1 MRGHS
6 TKQVS
11 FVAVGPEQRI
21 PAQHPIR
28 SIKALA
34 DAELAKLSPQFD
46 AMYGKTGRPSTPP
59 ERLLKACLLIAL
71 YSVRSERQFCEQLDY
86 NLLFRWF
93 LDMDMSEP
101 SFDPSTFAKNKD
113 RILKADVA
121 RIFFEGVVSTARRNH
136 LISPDHFSVDGTLI
150 EAWASMKSVRP
161 RDEDPS
167 QRPPSDDPGNPTVD
181 WRGEKRT
188 NATHASTTDPEAML
202 ARKTRGSGTK
212 LAFRGHAV
220 MENRNGLCVDV
231 SVSGATGTAERDE
244 AIRMVK
250 RLRKRGIRV
259 KTLAADKGYDTRAF
273 VRSLREL
280 RVTPHVARNHHAT
293 HPSAIDGR
301 TTWRPGYGVSLRVRK
316 RIEEIFGWCKTVG
329 GLRKSRYRGVER
341 TGLWAYFT
349 TTAYN
354 LVRMAKLMPG
364 LVPA

>member
-1 MRGHS
+1 VCL
-6 TKQVS
+6 Q
-11 FVAVGPEQRI
+11 
-21 PAQHPIR
+21 
-28 SIKALA
+28 
-34 DAELAKLSPQFD
+34 
-46 AMYGKTGRPSTPP
+46 
-59 ERLLKACLLIAL
+59 ACPLRA
-71 YSVRSERQFCEQLDY
+71 
-86 NLLFRWF
+86 
-93 LDMDMSEP
+93 
-101 SFDPSTFAKNKD
+101 
-113 RILKADVA
+113 
-121 RIFFEGVVSTARRNH
+121 
-136 LISPDHFSVDGTLI
+136 
-150 EAWASMKSVRP
+150 
-161 RDEDPS
+161 S
-167 QRPPSDDPGNPTVD
+167 QRPPPDDPGNPTVN

-212 LAFRGHAV
+212 LAFRGHAL

-231 SVSGATGTAERDE
+231 SVSGATGTAECDE

-280 RVTPHVARNHHAT
+280 RVTPHVARNQHAT

-301 TTWRPGYGVSLRVRK
+301 TTWRAGYKISLRVRK

-329 GLRKSRYRGVER
+329 GLRKSRYRGIER